1 MRKYNQKAA
10 VPISVKK
17 DVTPEP
23 EIEVSLEKPANI
35 ITTTEIKKED
45 INIDEVIEKKL
56 AGKKRII
63 NLDDT
68 KKKKEKKEY
77 DLDDVVIREIT
88 LTGNI
93 HARLISNAN
102 GYFIDL
108 RRYMRTFPT
117 KKGIRIL
124 ASKFIQAYDFL
135 KKDYEELVKPAEINK
150 KEE

>member
-1 MRKYNQKAA
+1 MRRYNQK
-10 VPISVKK
+10 VPTPSPVKK
-17 DVTPEP
+17 DITPEP
-23 EIEVSLEKPANI
+23 ETSVLLDKPAEI
-35 ITTTEIKKED
+35 ITEVRKED
-45 INIDEVIEKKL
+45 INIDEVIEKKM

-68 KKKKEKKEY
+68 KKKKPEKKEY
-77 DLDDVVIREIT
+77 DLDDVIIREIT

-102 GYFIDL
+102 GYFVDL

-124 ASKFIQAYDFL
+124 ASKFMQACDFL
-135 KKDYEELVKPAEINK
+135 RKDYEELVKPIEIK
-150 KEE
+150 KE